1 MKRLLSAILA
11 FYAVLTAFAADNN
24 LVGKNIVFL
33 GDSYVRNHRRPS
45 SETWH
50 AKAAANL
57 GMNYVNCGRNGS
69 SIAFDRTKDGFGPAM
84 TERYK
89 TEIPDSADYIVII
102 AGHNDTGFV
111 GNDTEQ
117 KAWTEFCQGLDTLL
131 DGLSSKFPDARLAFV
146 TPWAVERPGF
156 KEVNARII
164 EACGLRGIPVL
175 DMAALGVIKVNNP
188 EFRARY
194 FQGPND
200 TAHLNAEG
208 HDLLVPLGEAFI
220 QLVGIESPKSQK

>member
-1 MKRLLSAILA
+1 MKKLIIAILA
-11 FYAVLTAFAADNN
+11 LTTTLAIYATDNN
-24 LVGKNIVFL
+24 LMGKTIVFL
-33 GDSYVRNHRRPS
+33 GDSYVKNHRRPS

-57 GMNYVNCGRNGS
+57 NMNYVNCGRNGS

-89 TEIPDSADYIVII
+89 IEIPDSADYIVII
-102 AGHNDTGFV
+102 AGHNDTEFIS
-111 GNDTEQ
+111 NDTQQ
-117 KAWTEFCQGLDTLL
+117 KSWEEFCTGLDTLL
-131 DGLSSKFPDARLAFV
+131 DGIKTKFPNARLAYV
-146 TPWAVERPGF
+146 TPWAVDRPGF
-156 KEVNARII
+156 TEVNAQII
-164 EACGLRGIPVL
+164 KACGQRGIPVL
-175 DMAALGVIKVNNP
+175 DMAALGVIDVNNP

-208 HDLLVPLGEAFI
+208 HDLLVPLGEVFI
-220 QLVGIESPKSQK
+220 RLIGMK